1 MPAPFVPPRPVRI
14 VGVGS
19 CLGAPIFGPAAG
31 PRALR
36 ALGIDADLRRRGIR
50 AHWQTLFEPSAP
62 KPPRPPMHERLA
74 TVSQLLHDLADEVAA
89 IRADD
94 ALPLVLGGDHVI
106 GAGTWRG
113 VARALAPRGKLGLI
127 WVDAHL
133 DAHTPQTT
141 HSGNIHGM
149 PLAALL
155 GVGDAALTGLPGPH
169 LDPAHVVVVGARSWE
184 PEEPVLLARL
194 GVTVFTMAE
203 VRARGLAAVMCEAM
217 AIARNGTAGFGVSV
231 DLDSMDC
238 AKLPAT
244 TCLEPDGL
252 DPQELVDVLHGLRS
266 CADLVGLEIVEYVPE
281 RDPDGRGARWVTDL
295 AAAALG
301 PTTADLRHRENTF
314 GAHNYAPL
322 PVVFTRG
329 EGAWLWD
336 VEGRRYLD
344 MMSAY
349 SAVSFGH
356 SHPRLVRAL
365 TEQAGRLALTSRA
378 YSNDRLPLLLER
390 LSAVLGY
397 DHALPVNTG
406 VEAVETAIKAA
417 RKWAH
422 KIKGVPEGQAEII
435 VCAGNFHGRTTTVV
449 GFSSEAQYRDGFGPF
464 TPGFRSIP
472 FGDADALEAAIGPHT
487 AAFLFEPIQGEGG
500 INIPPAGWLAR
511 CAALCRRHDVLLIA
525 DEVQTGLGRTGK
537 RLAVEHEG
545 VRPDGVIL
553 GKALGG
559 GLLPVSAFLADERV
573 MQVFTPGDHGSTFGG
588 NPLAAAVAAEALAV
602 LVDEELAERAA
613 RLGERFLARLAAI
626 RNPLIRDVR
635 GRGLLIGVELDT
647 TRINARTAA
656 EWLLARG
663 IMSKDTHDAVL
674 RFAPPLIIDEVTLMQ
689 AADVIEAALADLA
702 RRTLESPQ
710 GRAAPSPPPKGGQ
723 GNLGRPGVSLGTQP

>member
-1 MPAPFVPPRPVRI
+1 MPSRPVRI

-36 ALGIDADLRRRGIR
+36 DLGFENSLRQRGIR
-50 AHWQTLFEPSAP
+50 AHWQALLEPSAP
-62 KPPRPPMHERLA
+62 KPPRPSMNERLG
-74 TVSQLLHDLADEVAA
+74 TVSNLLHDLANIVAETH
-89 IRADD
+89 ADD
-94 ALPLVLGGDHVI
+94 AIPLVLGGDHII

-113 VARALAPRGKLGLI
+113 IARALAPRGKLGLI
-127 WVDAHL
+127 WIDAHL

-141 HSGNIHGM
+141 HTGNIHGM

-155 GVGDAALTGLPGPH
+155 GIGDETLTALPGPH
-169 LDPAHVVVVGARSWE
+169 LDPAHVTIIGARSWE
-184 PEEPVLLARL
+184 PEELKLLQKL
-194 GVTVFTMAE
+194 GVKIFFMPE
-203 VRARGLAAVMCEAM
+203 VKTRGLAAVLCDAM
-217 AIARNGTAGFGVSV
+217 SIVRNGTAGFGVSV
-231 DLDSMDC
+231 DLDAMDC

-244 TCLEPDGL
+244 TCLVPDGI
-252 DPQELVDVLHGLRS
+252 DPQELVDALHGLRN
-266 CADLVGLEIVEYVPE
+266 CADLAGLEIVEYVPE
-281 RDPDGRGARWVTDL
+281 RDRDGSGARWVL
-295 AAAALG
+295 EIASAALG
-301 PTTADLRHRENTF
+301 PTTAQLRHREETF
-314 GAHNYAPL
+314 GARNYAPL

-378 YSNDRLPLLLER
+378 YSNDRLPLMLER
-390 LSAVLGY
+390 LSALLGY
-397 DHALPVNTG
+397 DRALPVNTG

-417 RKWAH
+417 RKWGH

-435 VCAGNFHGRTTTVV
+435 VCANNFHGRTTTVI

-464 TPGFRSIP
+464 GAGFRTIP
-472 FGDADALEAAIGPHT
+472 YGDADALEAAITPHT

-511 CAALCRRHDVLLIA
+511 CAAICRKHNVLLIA

-537 RLAVEHEG
+537 LLACEHDG

-559 GLLPVSAFLADERV
+559 GLLPVSAFLANDAL
-573 MQVFTPGDHGSTFGG
+573 MQVFKPGDHGSTFGG
-588 NPLAAAVAAEALAV
+588 NPLAAAVAAEALA
-602 LVDEELAERAA
+602 LLADDKLAERSA
-613 RLGERFLARLAAI
+613 RLGAAFLARLQAI
-626 RNPLIRDVR
+626 KNPLIVEVR
-635 GRGLLIGVELDT
+635 GRGLLIGMELDT
-647 TRINARTAA
+647 RRVNARTAA

-663 IMSKDTHDAVL
+663 LMTKDTHDSVL
-674 RFAPPLIIDEVTLMQ
+674 RFAPPLIIDETTLMR
-689 AADVIEAALADLA
+689 AADVVEAALADLA
-702 RRTLESPQ
+702 QRL
-710 GRAAPSPPPKGGQ
+710 
-723 GNLGRPGVSLGTQP
+723 PGTTP

>member
-36 ALGIDADLRRRGIR
+36 DYGIEPRLNQRGIR
-50 AHWQTLFEPSAP
+50 ASWQTLLEPSAP
-62 KPPRPPMHERLA
+62 KPPHPPMHERLG
-74 TVSQLLHDLADEVAA
+74 TVSHLLHDLADITAA
-89 IRADD
+89 ICAED
-94 ALPLVLGGDHVI
+94 AIPLVLGGDHVI

-113 VARALAPRGKLGLI
+113 VARQLAPRGKLGLI

-155 GVGDAALTGLPGPH
+155 GIGDETLTGLPGPH
-169 LDPAHVVVVGARSWE
+169 LDPAHVVIVGARSWE
-184 PEEPVLLARL
+184 PEEPKLLEKL
-194 GVTVFTMAE
+194 GVKIFYMPE
-203 VRARGLAAVMCEAM
+203 VRARGLAAVMCDAM
-217 AIARNGTAGFGVSV
+217 TIAREGTAGFGVSV
-231 DLDSMDC
+231 DLDSMDS

-252 DPQELVDVLHGLRS
+252 DPQELVDTLHGLRS
-266 CADLVGLEIVEYVPE
+266 CADFVALEIVEYVPE
-281 RDPDGRGARWVTDL
+281 RDRCNSGAQWVVEL

-301 PTTADLRHRENTF
+301 PTTSQLRYREDTF
-314 GAHNYAPL
+314 GARNYAPL
-322 PVVFTRG
+322 PVVFSRG
-329 EGAWLWD
+329 EGPWLWD

-390 LSAVLGY
+390 LSALLGY
-397 DHALPVNTG
+397 DQALPVNTG

-422 KIKGVPEGQAEII
+422 TIKGVPEGQAEII

-449 GFSSEAQYRDGFGPF
+449 GFSSEAQYRAGFGPF
-464 TPGFRSIP
+464 APGFKTIP
-472 FGDADALEAAIGPHT
+472 FGDADALETAIGPNT

-500 INIPPAGWLAR
+500 INIPPAGWLTR
-511 CAALCRRHDVLLIA
+511 CAEICRTRNVLLIA

-537 RLAVEHEG
+537 LLAVDHEG

-559 GLLPVSAFLADERV
+559 GLLPVAAFLADERL
-573 MQVFTPGDHGSTFGG
+573 MQVFRPGDHGSTFGG
-588 NPLAAAVAAEALAV
+588 NPLAAAVACEALA
-602 LVDEELAERAA
+602 LLADEKLAERSA
-613 RLGERFLARLAAI
+613 RLGEIFLARLQAI
-626 RNPLIRDVR
+626 DNPLIRQVR
-635 GRGLLIGVELDT
+635 GRGLLIGMELDT
-647 TRINARTAA
+647 TRVSARTAA

-663 IMSKDTHDAVL
+663 LMTKDTHDSVL
-674 RFAPPLIIDEVTLMQ
+674 RFAPPLIVDEATLLK
-689 AADVIEAALADLA
+689 AAEVVGDALGDLA
-702 RRTLESPQ
+702 RRT
-710 GRAAPSPPPKGGQ
+710 
-723 GNLGRPGVSLGTQP
+723 T

>member
-1 MPAPFVPPRPVRI
+1 MPSRPVRI

-36 ALGIDADLRRRGIR
+36 DLGFENSLRQRGIR
-50 AHWQTLFEPSAP
+50 AHWQALLEPSAP
-62 KPPRPPMHERLA
+62 KPPRPSMNERLG
-74 TVSQLLHDLADEVAA
+74 TVSNLLHDLANIVAETH
-89 IRADD
+89 ADD
-94 ALPLVLGGDHVI
+94 AIPLVLGGDHII

-113 VARALAPRGKLGLI
+113 IARALAPRGKLGLI
-127 WVDAHL
+127 WIDAHL

-141 HSGNIHGM
+141 HTGNIHGM

-155 GVGDAALTGLPGPH
+155 GIGDETLTGLPGPH
-169 LDPAHVVVVGARSWE
+169 LDPAHVTIIGARSWE
-184 PEEPVLLARL
+184 PEELKLLQKL
-194 GVTVFTMAE
+194 GVKIFFMPE
-203 VRARGLAAVMCEAM
+203 VKTRGLAAVLCDAM
-217 AIARNGTAGFGVSV
+217 SIVRNGTAGFGVSV
-231 DLDSMDC
+231 DLDAMDC

-244 TCLEPDGL
+244 TCLVPDGI
-252 DPQELVDVLHGLRS
+252 DPQELVDALHGLRN
-266 CADLVGLEIVEYVPE
+266 CADLAGLEIVEYVPE
-281 RDPDGRGARWVTDL
+281 RDRDGSGARWVL
-295 AAAALG
+295 EIASAALG
-301 PTTADLRHRENTF
+301 PTTAQLRHREETF
-314 GAHNYAPL
+314 GARNYAPL

-378 YSNDRLPLLLER
+378 YSNDRLPLMLER
-390 LSAVLGY
+390 LSALLGY
-397 DHALPVNTG
+397 DRALPVNTG

-417 RKWAH
+417 RKWGH

-435 VCAGNFHGRTTTVV
+435 VCANNFHGRTTTVI

-464 TPGFRSIP
+464 GAGFHSIP
-472 FGDADALEAAIGPHT
+472 YGDADALEAAITPHT

-511 CAALCRRHDVLLIA
+511 CAAICRKHNVLLIA

-537 RLAVEHEG
+537 LLACEHDG

-559 GLLPVSAFLADERV
+559 GLLPVSAFLANDAL
-573 MQVFTPGDHGSTFGG
+573 MQVFKPGDHGSTFGG
-588 NPLAAAVAAEALAV
+588 NPLAAAVAAEALA
-602 LVDEELAERAA
+602 LLADEKLAERSA
-613 RLGERFLARLAAI
+613 RLGAAFLARLQAI
-626 RNPLIRDVR
+626 KNPLIVEVR
-635 GRGLLIGVELDT
+635 GRGLLIGMELDT
-647 TRINARTAA
+647 RRVNARTAA

-663 IMSKDTHDAVL
+663 LMTKDTHDSVL
-674 RFAPPLIIDEVTLMQ
+674 RFAPPLIIEETTLMR
-689 AADVIEAALADLA
+689 AADVVEAALADLA
-702 RRTLESPQ
+702 QRL
-710 GRAAPSPPPKGGQ
+710 
-723 GNLGRPGVSLGTQP
+723 PGTTP